1 MTPDAYVI
9 GSGPN
14 GLAGAITLAHAG
26 LKVVV
31 IEAEH
36 EVGGGVRSFQRDGDT
51 FDHFSAV
58 HPLAL
63 ASPFFQAWGLEARV
77 PYVVPDISFAHPLGD
92 HAVLAF
98 RDLETTAAELGADGR
113 AWKHI
118 FSPLVR
124 NAEAMTRTALSP
136 MLSIPRHPQAL
147 AQLGW
152 STTLGSRYIG
162 KAGLRGPNARALLA
176 GVLAHSGQPIG
187 SLAAAAAGIVLGA
200 HAHVRGW
207 GIPVGG
213 AQRVADAMVEDLIAH
228 GGRIETGT
236 PVTDISEL
244 LDASIVLADLT
255 IEGIRRI
262 TAADKRDLLPKP
274 LRQGGGAARA
284 DFVLTSPIP
293 WRDSRI
299 GRAST
304 VHLGGEWERIAAAE
318 DSVRR
323 GRHADRP
330 YILLSQPSTLD
341 PTRSTSGKT
350 LVWAYAHV
358 PAGSSLDPRSQI
370 LKELEQHAPDVADL
384 VEDSWAVPASE
395 LSGKNRN
402 LIDGNITGGTASLYR
417 LVARPR
423 LSSTP
428 RRTSMPGVY
437 LCSAST
443 TPGPGVHGMAGWWAA
458 KTALADVKE
467 VTFTLEDLN
476 CTSKIMWQNESS

>member
-244 LDASIVLADLT
+244 LDASIVLA
-255 IEGIRRI
+255 
-262 TAADKRDLLPKP
+262 
-274 LRQGGGAARA
+274 
-284 DFVLTSPIP
+284 
-293 WRDSRI
+293 
-299 GRAST
+299 
-304 VHLGGEWERIAAAE
+304 
-318 DSVRR
+318 
-323 GRHADRP
+323 
-330 YILLSQPSTLD
+330 
-341 PTRSTSGKT
+341 
-350 LVWAYAHV
+350 
-358 PAGSSLDPRSQI
+358 
-370 LKELEQHAPDVADL
+370 
-384 VEDSWAVPASE
+384 
-395 LSGKNRN
+395 
-402 LIDGNITGGTASLYR
+402 
-417 LVARPR
+417 VARPR

-428 RRTSMPGVY
+428 WRTSMPGVY

-467 VTFTLEDLN
+467 VTFTLEYLN